1 MTIIESLKSRGVIPK
16 AVLYA
21 RFSSDNQ
28 REESID
34 AQLRAMRDYCRRN
47 KVVVLHEYCDHAKS
61 ATTDDRPEFQRMIR
75 ESKALSVD
83 LVIVHKLDRFSRDRY
98 DSAYY
103 KRELKRNGV
112 SLVSVLEN
120 LDDSPESII
129 LESVLEGMSE
139 YYSRNLAREVMKGM
153 RESALKCRAVGGCAP
168 FGYKV
173 NPETKKYE
181 IEESEVDAVRMI
193 FDKVLSGTGYSEI
206 VKTLNSMGY
215 MTRGGKPFGKNSIT
229 EILRN
234 EKYRGVYT
242 FNRSAS
248 RDVMGKRNNH
258 HNKDE
263 GEMIRIEGGIP
274 SIISDDVWY
283 GVQSIIQS
291 RKRHRISNNT
301 GKETYMLTG
310 KIVCGDCGSSYTGAR
325 HFSGRSK
332 YKYVRYQCSKRKRT
346 ASQGCRNKEIRREY
360 LETFVLQEIEKIVFN
375 HKNVSEV
382 VENYYKYHQ
391 KFDTESDE
399 KIRILQ
405 GALNSINKKI
415 DNIITAVANTGSS
428 SLLSSLEGLEKERET
443 LIEKI
448 EETKKQSKTTVI
460 TETMVE
466 IAYHYAREM
475 FMSGDIEI
483 QRKLMNMYLD
493 KIVVYYNHIEF
504 YLNALPTD
512 ILKEEID
519 RTLGI
524 GEEETLVEYMVRC
537 EPQIIEMIN
546 NKNKNG
552 TAENGSPKNYA
563 KNENDEKNK
572 FLRNRSF
579 PKDVCQRK
587 IVVNSPDM
595 LTNLPRTEIK
605 VPNPTYSVI
614 AIGRRTLIYC
624 SSFGN
629 EE

>member
-1 MTIIESLKSRGVIPK
+1 
-16 AVLYA
+16 
-21 RFSSDNQ
+21 
-28 REESID
+28 
-34 AQLRAMRDYCRRN
+34 
-47 KVVVLHEYCDHAKS
+47 
-61 ATTDDRPEFQRMIR
+61 MI
-75 ESKALSVD
+75 
-83 LVIVHKLDRFSRDRY
+83 
-98 DSAYY
+98 
-103 KRELKRNGV
+103 
-112 SLVSVLEN
+112 
-120 LDDSPESII
+120 
-129 LESVLEGMSE
+129 
-139 YYSRNLAREVMKGM
+139 
-153 RESALKCRAVGGCAP
+153 
-168 FGYKV
+168 
-173 NPETKKYE
+173 
-181 IEESEVDAVRMI
+181 AVRHI
-193 FDKVLSGTGYSEI
+193 LAQGISLEEANINTSDINAQSEKEPLRKV
-206 VKTLNSMGY
+206 
-215 MTRGGKPFGKNSIT
+215 
-229 EILRN
+229 
-234 EKYRGVYT
+234 
-242 FNRSAS
+242 A
-248 RDVMGKRNNH
+248 
-258 HNKDE
+258 
-263 GEMIRIEGGIP
+263 GI
-274 SIISDDVWY
+274 
-283 GVQSIIQS
+283 
-291 RKRHRISNNT
+291 
-301 GKETYMLTG
+301 
-310 KIVCGDCGSSYTGAR
+310 
-325 HFSGRSK
+325 
-332 YKYVRYQCSKRKRT
+332 
-346 ASQGCRNKEIRREY
+346 
-360 LETFVLQEIEKIVFN
+360 
-375 HKNVSEV
+375 
-382 VENYYKYHQ
+382 Q

-405 GALNSINKKI
+405 GSLNSINKKI

-563 KNENDEKNK
+563 KNGNDDKHT
-572 FLRNRSF
+572 FLRNRRF
-579 PKDVCQRK
+579 PKEMCQRK

-595 LTNLPRTEIK
+595 LNFLPRTEIK